1 MNRNDLYYYFL
12 FFNYSSNVIF
22 FFFFLDEIND
32 WLIISRSLIRLL
44 EELRKSIKWL
54 NIKFT
59 VDSSG
64 FFPKKISLL
73 FQILFSYFILFREI
87 IIFSIYCYSQIRRKV
102 EIVTIIDECF
112 NLITILQFLHF
123 AFDEER
129 KTSHGGIRIVEFSI
143 DKSWA
148 LSVSSV
154 FTYPS
159 GREACPSLWAVLFS
173 ISTRKLA

>member
-1 MNRNDLYYYFL
+1 MANHIEIFDSIVRRITKEHKMVKYKIYGR
-12 FFNYSSNVIF
+12 FFGIF
-22 FFFFLDEIND
+22 PE
-32 WLIISRSLIRLL
+32 
-44 EELRKSIKWL
+44 
-54 NIKFT
+54 
-59 VDSSG
+59 
-64 FFPKKISLL
+64 KISLL